1 MNEFRLTLSTI
12 VGTIGSF
19 IANLFGGW
27 DAALITLII
36 FMSVDYIT
44 GLITAGIFKKSKKS
58 QSGGLSSEASWKGLV
73 RKGVMLLLVL
83 VACRLDLLLGSNF
96 IRDAVVIA
104 LCTNETIS
112 IIENAGLMGI
122 PIPKALTK
130 AIDLLKDKTEKDGGD
145 KDE

>member
-1 MNEFRLTLSTI
+1 MNELRLTLSTI
-12 VGTIGSF
+12 VGTIGAF
-19 IANLFGGW
+19 IANMFGGW

-112 IIENAGLMGI
+112 IIENAGLI
-122 PIPKALTK
+122 SLT
-130 AIDLLKDKTEKDGGD
+130 IISIE
-145 KDE
+145 